1 MYDVISDIL
10 TKCSNFVEAHG
21 TETASQILA
30 YQTASSILNI
40 VLAVL
45 IMILSV
51 LAVILSW
58 KGDDKDFASAV
69 TVILSIFTI
78 VPALM
83 IFCAIDTLMMV
94 YFSPNLV
101 VMQYFM

>member
-40 VLAVL
+40 VIAAF
-45 IMILSV
+45 IMILSIFSVV
-51 LAVILSW
+51 LAW
-58 KGDDKDFASAV
+58 RQDDKDFASGV
-69 TVILSIFTI
+69 TIVLSIFTI